1 MSKNM
6 LDKDI
11 KTFGYVMRRTN
22 YGEADRILNIITPEG
37 KITAIAK
44 GVRKSKSKLAGGIE
58 IFSLIDFVIHQGKSD
73 FGIVTSAKM
82 LNYYG
87 EILKNFEK
95 MELGGMILKKI
106 NQMAENSPAGEY
118 FDIVDQSLRNL
129 NSNTNL
135 ILIESWFLLNVARVM
150 GEEVNLYRD
159 ENGEKLQA
167 DKKYDFDGMRS
178 VFVEK
183 VNGDYGADE
192 IKMLRFMVTAEL
204 DVVKRVKLS
213 DEILRKNLDLIK
225 IATM

>member
-1 MSKNM
+1 M

-82 LNYYG
+82 LNYYS

-106 NQMAENSPAGEY
+106 NQVAENSPAGEY

-159 ENGEKLQA
+159 ENGGKLQA
-167 DKKYDFDGMRS
+167 DKKYDFDGMRN

-225 IATM
+225 IATT